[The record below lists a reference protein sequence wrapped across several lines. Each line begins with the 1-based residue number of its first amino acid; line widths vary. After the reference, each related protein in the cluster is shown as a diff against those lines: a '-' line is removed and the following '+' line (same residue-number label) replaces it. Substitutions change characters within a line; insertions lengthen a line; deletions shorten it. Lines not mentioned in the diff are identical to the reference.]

1 MVRKTLSLIIMCTT
15 VLTGCVSITSSY
27 TNPHHYEVQTEKIV
41 PIAFDRFWDAYVAE
55 LSKTFFV
62 INNIEKES
70 RIINVSF
77 SSNAPS
83 EYVDCGSANRTFNH
97 IDVGKRSFNYNVAGS
112 SSYLY
117 GVENTNFY
125 WTVHRITLLDGR
137 INIFM
142 APKGEQTLL
151 RVNTRYVWSVDVSTT
166 QRGPSE
172 YKEKITFSSGK
183 LGRGRQ
189 EGEHPRIHCYS
200 KGFLERTLLDL
211 VEDTNY

>member
-1 MVRKTLSLIIMCTT
+1 MVRKTLALIIICIT
-15 VLTGCVSITSSY
+15 VLTGCVSNTFSY
-27 TNPHHYEVQTEKIV
+27 TNPHNYEVQTEKLV

-77 SSNAPS
+77 SSNTPS
-83 EYVDCGSANRTFNH
+83 EYVDCGYTDRTFNH
-97 IDVGKRSFNYNVAGS
+97 LNTGKRSFNYKVADS

-117 GVENTNFY
+117 GVEGTDLY
-125 WTVHRITLLDGR
+125 WTVNRNTLLDGR

-142 APKGEQTLL
+142 APKEKQTLL
-151 RVNTRYVWSVDVSTT
+151 RVNTRYIWSVDVSSTY
-166 QRGPSE
+166 P
-172 YKEKITFSSGK
+172 YKEKIIFSSGQP
-183 LGRGRQ
+183 GRGKQ
-189 EGEHPRIHCYS
+189 EGQHPGIQCHS
-200 KGFLERTLLDL
+200 KGSLERALLDL